1 MAEPM
6 VEVFIY
12 ETRQFLEQLE
22 QISLAS
28 EENGGFSVDDVN
40 EIFRAMHTIKGSAA
54 MMMFDEVSTLA
65 HSVEDI
71 FYYIRE
77 LHPQKVDATAITD
90 IVLNAV
96 DFIRIE
102 MDKLDNG
109 GKPDASSQELREYT
123 KNFLREMKL
132 ANGDDP
138 DIDLRKVKNAG
149 QQKPKPKQY
158 YIGAAKQPETDG
170 GINADG
176 SPENGVHIFAATIF
190 FQEGCEMEEVR
201 AFGVLN
207 NLKDK
212 VIEIHNLP
220 EKILEDETAA
230 DTIKSLG
237 FRIFFTTKLDCDQI
251 KKELDQTIFLE
262 KLELKELNSTAE
274 CEYWPSPET
283 VSINAMENTDPIKP
297 DLPPAGNA
305 AEQEADGSN
314 QPVSRLPGQVS
325 TPMPAAPSQGS
336 SKPVHHGEGSQMISV
351 RVDKLDRL
359 MDLVG
364 ELVIAEAMV
373 VQNPDLAGL
382 ELDNFQ
388 KAARQLHKINGELQD
403 SVMSLRM
410 VPLDGTFKKMNRI
423 VRDMTKKLGKKA
435 KLVLVGQDTEV
446 DKNINEHISDPLMHI
461 VRNSID
467 HGIEMPEVRKEA
479 GKNEMGTVV
488 LSAENAGGEVVIK
501 IKDDGGGLNKEKIL
515 DRARKNGLLTR
526 PEEEYTDGEIYSFIF
541 APGFSTKEK
550 VTEFSGRGVGMD
562 VVVSNI
568 KALGGHVLVDSNP
581 GQGSVT
587 TIRIPLTLAIID
599 GMSVTVGESSFTIPI
614 SSISRSFRP
623 TPGQIFRDTEGQEM
637 IMVQENCCPVIRLHD
652 LYGIEGAVTEPTEGI
667 VMLLEAGDKT
677 FGVVADR
684 LLGVQEIVVK
694 PVPAYISK
702 AMNTTGISGCTLLG
716 DGSISL
722 ILDPQKL
729 HHIIYS

>member
-102 MDKLDNG
+102 MDKLDG
-109 GKPDASSQELREYT
+109 GAQPDASSQELREYT
-123 KNFLREMKL
+123 KNFLREMKI

-138 DIDLRKVKNAG
+138 DVDLRKVKNAG

-158 YIGAAKQPETDG
+158 YIGAAKQPEPDKGT
-170 GINADG
+170 NADG
-176 SPENGVHIFAATIF
+176 SPGEGVHIFAATVF
-190 FQEGCEMEEVR
+190 FQDGCEMEEVR

-220 EKILEDETAA
+220 EKILEDDTAA

-237 FRIFFTTKLDCDQI
+237 FRLFFTTKLNYEQI
-251 KKELDQTIFLE
+251 EKELNQTIFLE

-283 VSINAMENTDPIKP
+283 VSINALENTDPIKP
-297 DLPPAGNA
+297 ELPTASENEAQEEADTANPPA
-305 AEQEADGSN
+305 
-314 QPVSRLPGQVS
+314 SRLPGRTS
-325 TPMPAAPSQGS
+325 GPAPMPSQGS
-336 SKPVHHGEGSQMISV
+336 KKPVHHGEGSQMISV

-410 VPLDGTFKKMNRI
+410 VPLDSTFKKMNRI

-435 KLVLVGQDTEV
+435 RLVLVGQDTEV

-515 DRARKNGLLTR
+515 DKARKNGLLTR

-581 GQGSVT
+581 GQGSLT

-599 GMSVTVGESSFTIPI
+599 GMSVTVGQSSFTIPI

-623 TPGQIFRDTEGQEM
+623 APGQIFRDPEGQEM
-637 IMVQENCCPVIRLHD
+637 IMVQEKCCPVVRLNE
-652 LYGIEGAVTEPTEGI
+652 LYNIEDAVTEPTEGI
-667 VMLLEAGDKT
+667 VMLLEAGDRT
-677 FGVVADR
+677 FGVLADR

-702 AMNTTGISGCTLLG
+702 VMNTTGISGCTLLG

-722 ILDPQKL
+722 ILDPQRL
-729 HHIIYS
+729 HHMIYS

>member
-1 MAEPM
+1 MADPM

-28 EENGGFSVDDVN
+28 EENGGFSTEDVN

-54 MMMFDEVSTLA
+54 MMMHDEVSALA
-65 HSVEDI
+65 HAVEDI

-77 LHPQKVDATAITD
+77 LHPKKVDATAITD

-102 MDKLDNG
+102 MDKLDSG
-109 GKPDASSQELREYT
+109 LQPDMSSQELRDYT
-123 KNFLREMKL
+123 HSFLREMKI

-138 DIDLRKVKNAG
+138 DVDLRKVKNAATG
-149 QQKPKPKQY
+149 QKPKKQQY
-158 YIGAAKQPETDG
+158 YIGSAGPAIQEG
-170 GINADG
+170 Q
-176 SPENGVHIFAATIF
+176 ELHIFAATIF
-190 FQEGCEMEEVR
+190 FEEGCEMEEVR

-212 VIEIHNLP
+212 VAEIHNLP
-220 EKILEDETAA
+220 EKILEDDTAA
-230 DTIKSLG
+230 DTIKKLG
-237 FRIFFTTKLDCDQI
+237 FRIFFTTGLDYEQVE
-251 KKELDQTIFLE
+251 KELDQTIFME
-262 KLELKELNSTAE
+262 RLELKELKSTAE
-274 CEYWPSPET
+274 CEYWPSQET
-283 VSINAMENTDPIKP
+283 VAVNAMENSEPIKP
-297 DLPPAGNA
+297 ALPQA
-305 AEQEADGSN
+305 AETGSPLGDRQQADAK
-314 QPVSRLPGQVS
+314 
-325 TPMPAAPSQGS
+325 AAPGS
-336 SKPVHHGEGSQMISV
+336 SHAREAHHGEAAQMISV

-382 ELDNFQ
+382 ELDSFQ
-388 KAARQLHKINGELQD
+388 KAARQLHKISGELQD

-410 VPLDGTFKKMNRI
+410 VPLEGTFKKMNRI

-435 KLVLVGQDTEV
+435 HLVTVGEDTEV

-467 HGIEMPEVRKEA
+467 HGIEMPDERKA
-479 GKNEMGTVV
+479 HGKPETGTVE
-488 LSAENAGGEVVIK
+488 LSAENAGGEVIIR
-501 IKDDGGGLNKEKIL
+501 IKDDGGGLNKEKIME
-515 DRARKNGLLTR
+515 RARKNNLLAK
-526 PEEEYTDGEIYSFIF
+526 PESEYTDKEIYAFIF

-568 KALGGHVLVDSNP
+568 KALGGNVLVDSSP
-581 GQGSVT
+581 GRGSVT
-587 TIRIPLTLAIID
+587 TIHIPLTLAIID
-599 GMSVTVGESSFTIPI
+599 GMSVTVGDSGFTIPI
-614 SSISRSFRP
+614 GSISRSFRP
-623 TPGQIFRDTEGQEM
+623 EPGQIFHDPEGQEM
-637 IMVQENCCPVIRLHD
+637 LMIGDRCCPVIRLYEMFNID
-652 LYGIEGAVTEPTEGI
+652 GAVVEPTEGI
-667 VMLLEAGDKT
+667 VLLLEAGDKL
-677 FGVVADR
+677 FGVLADR

-694 PVPAYISK
+694 PVPRYIGK
-702 AMNTTGISGCTLLG
+702 IMDTTGISGCTLLG

-729 HHIIYS
+729 YRIIYS